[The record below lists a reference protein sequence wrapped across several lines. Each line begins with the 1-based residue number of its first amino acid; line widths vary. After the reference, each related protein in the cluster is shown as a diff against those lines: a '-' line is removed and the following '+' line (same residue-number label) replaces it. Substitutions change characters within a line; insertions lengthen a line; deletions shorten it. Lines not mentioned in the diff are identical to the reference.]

1 MKMEGSMQ
9 AVDIMTRDMAMVSPD
24 TSVEDVARVFLRRHI
39 SAVPVV
45 DENGVLQGIVSVGD
59 LMRRAENDTERTPS
73 WWLHMVRS
81 PAERAREYVLS
92 HGHHACDVMTR
103 KVVTITDE
111 MPVSQVSE
119 LLETHR
125 IKRVPVVRDDRVV
138 GIVSRANLLQ
148 GLAALTP
155 PEEVHPDDHQIRESL
170 AGALAQDLPSV
181 GNFVSYVVRDGKV
194 QLWGGVLTESEKTAV
209 RVAAEAIP
217 GVQEVED
224 NVTVL
229 PSALQITGGMR
240 AAIGER

>member
-1 MKMEGSMQ
+1 MQ

>member
-1 MKMEGSMQ
+1 MQ
-9 AVDIMTRDMAMVSPD
+9 AVDVMTPD
-24 TSVEDVARVFLRRHI
+24 VATVTPETSVEDVARIFLRRHI

-45 DENGVLQGIVSVGD
+45 DDNGVLQGIVSEGD
-59 LMRRAENDTERTPS
+59 LMRRTENDTERRPS
-73 WWLHMVRS
+73 WWLHMITG
-81 PAERAREYVLS
+81 PAERAREFVLS
-92 HGHHACDVMTR
+92 HGHHARDVMTR
-103 KVVTITDE
+103 KVVTIPED
-111 MPVSQVSE
+111 MPVSQVAE

-125 IKRVPVVRDDRVV
+125 IKRVPVVRDGKVV

-148 GLAALTP
+148 GLAALKAP
-155 PEEVHPDDHQIRESL
+155 GEQHLGDRQIRESL

-209 RVAAEAIP
+209 RVAAEGIA

-229 PSALQITGGMR
+229 PNALQITGGM
-240 AAIGER
+240 